1 MRYNGKRLRKG
12 GKRTRCAD
20 DCCGPGAFSEC
31 LACFEAA
38 TSLDLSVSWFGDAPD
53 FDDPNNYPQCDTVV
67 NTCSPSNLNG
77 QYTLTNKTI
86 NLLHNTVSFTIDL
99 GGSDNCAQPGTVI
112 WSAVG
117 QQPRF
122 RFGQFQECCAYEYKQ
137 CCYRIGVT
145 LHCSESQGPAQIT
158 DIVIGFQWQQLVTKW
173 AQDVCRSGCMKI
185 GVGSYLF
192 AIGPAGTS
200 GRLLPPSG
208 PLGCGGTAIPFDVE
222 WFISGVCDN
231 RDPPNTGS
239 VQLNF

>member
-1 MRYNGKRLRKG
+1 
-12 GKRTRCAD
+12 
-20 DCCGPGAFSEC
+20 
-31 LACFEAA
+31 
-38 TSLDLSVSWFGDAPD
+38 
-53 FDDPNNYPQCDTVV
+53 
-67 NTCSPSNLNG
+67 
-77 QYTLTNKTI
+77 
-86 NLLHNTVSFTIDL
+86 
-99 GGSDNCAQPGTVI
+99 
-112 WSAVG
+112 
-117 QQPRF
+117 
-122 RFGQFQECCAYEYKQ
+122 
-137 CCYRIGVT
+137 VT